1 MRFIDEAKITV
12 QSGNGGR
19 GCVSFR
25 HEKFIEFGGPD
36 GGDGG
41 GGGDVVLKTAAG
53 KRTLYQFRHQ
63 KQLSAGNGKPGE
75 GSQRDGKRGN
85 DIVLELPPGT
95 TVSDAET
102 GEILKDF
109 TEAGETYVIAK
120 GGRGGQG
127 NRRFASARRQA
138 PRFAQPG
145 EPGET
150 LVLNLELKLLADVG
164 LVGFPSV
171 GKSTL
176 ISVISSA
183 RPKIGAYPFTTLTPN
198 LGMVQAAWGE
208 PFAVADIPGLIEGAH
223 TGVGLG
229 IKFLRHV
236 ERTRFLVHLID
247 VSEINPED
255 PLEHYRAINRELALY
270 SEKLAK
276 KRQLVVINKMDLT
289 DAEETADGFTA
300 ALEEATEGQGIEVLR
315 ISAATRTGIEE
326 LKSKLVTWV
335 EQSDG
340 E

>member
-41 GGGDVVLKTAAG
+41 GGGDVVLKTAAH

-109 TEAGETYVIAK
+109 TEAGETYVIAR

-236 ERTRFLVHLID
+236 ERTRFLVHLVD
-247 VSEINPED
+247 VSEIDPED
-255 PLEHYRAINRELALY
+255 PLAQYRAINRELTLY

-276 KRQLVVINKMDLT
+276 KKQLVVINKMDLT
-289 DAEETADGFTA
+289 DAEEIADGFEA
-300 ALEEATEGQGIEVLR
+300 ALKEATAGQEATVLR

-326 LKSKLVTWV
+326 LKSQLVTWV
-335 EQSDG
+335 EQSHG